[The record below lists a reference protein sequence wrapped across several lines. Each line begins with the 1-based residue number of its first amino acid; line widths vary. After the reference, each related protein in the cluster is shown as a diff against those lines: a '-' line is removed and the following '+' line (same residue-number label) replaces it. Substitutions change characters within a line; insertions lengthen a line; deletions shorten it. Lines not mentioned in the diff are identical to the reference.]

1 LDFPCPF
8 AIYVVV
14 FLFVDTVC
22 NKRNICRDNS
32 GGYSFRGNRALMKT
46 ASLSD
51 KGKRR
56 QLNQDVVYSSELPV
70 GNLPNL
76 FMIADG
82 MGGHKAGDYAS
93 RYAVDTICREAE
105 QSAERNPERILQSA
119 INKANTGI
127 FELSNENRDLEG
139 MGTTVVVATIYGNCL
154 KVGNVGDSRLYI
166 VNGKNIRQITT
177 DHSLVEE
184 MIKMGGLDRES
195 ARTHPNKN
203 IITRAVGVTYAVLAD
218 FYEVELQKG
227 DIILL
232 CSDGLSNMLED
243 EEIRMIVNA
252 QRDIMEKAEALVRV
266 ANLNGGRDNI
276 SLILI
281 EPDI

>member
-1 LDFPCPF
+1 M
-8 AIYVVV
+8 
-14 FLFVDTVC
+14 
-22 NKRNICRDNS
+22 
-32 GGYSFRGNRALMKT
+32 MKT

-93 RYAVDTICREAE
+93 RYAVDTICSEAE
-105 QSAERNPERILQSA
+105 RSEERIPEKILQRA
-119 INKANTGI
+119 IDVANSGL
-127 FELSNENRDLEG
+127 FELSNKNRDFEG
-139 MGTTVVVATIYGNCL
+139 MGTTLVAATMNGTCL

-166 VNGKNIRQITT
+166 VNGKDIRQITT

-184 MIKMGGLDRES
+184 MIRMGGLDRES

-203 IITRAVGVTYAVLAD
+203 IITRAVGVAYSVLAD
-218 FYEVELQKG
+218 FYEVQLKKG
-227 DIILL
+227 DIVLL

-252 QRDIMEKAEALVRV
+252 QRDIMEKAEALVRA
-266 ANLNGGRDNI
+266 ANQNGGRDNI

-281 EPDI
+281 EPDV

>member
-1 LDFPCPF
+1 MFCS
-8 AIYVVV
+8 
-14 FLFVDTVC
+14 
-22 NKRNICRDNS
+22 KRNACRPED
-32 GGYSFRGNRALMKT
+32 GGKDFRGKKALMKT

-93 RYAVDTICREAE
+93 RYAVDTICQEAE
-105 QSAERNPERILQSA
+105 HSPEESPEKILQCA
-119 INKANTGI
+119 IDKANAGI
-127 FELSNENRDLEG
+127 FELSNGNRDLEG

-166 VNGKNIRQITT
+166 VNGKSIRQITT

-184 MIKMGGLDRES
+184 MIRMGGLDRES

-203 IITRAVGVTYAVLAD
+203 IITRAVGVTHAVLAD
-218 FYEVELQKG
+218 FYEVQLRVG
-227 DIILL
+227 DIVLL
-232 CSDGLSNMLED
+232 CSD
-243 EEIRMIVNA
+243 
-252 QRDIMEKAEALVRV
+252 
-266 ANLNGGRDNI
+266 
-276 SLILI
+276 
-281 EPDI
+281 

>member
-1 LDFPCPF
+1 
-8 AIYVVV
+8 
-14 FLFVDTVC
+14 
-22 NKRNICRDNS
+22 
-32 GGYSFRGNRALMKT
+32 MKT

-76 FMIADG
+76 FIIADG
-82 MGGHKAGDYAS
+82 MGGHKAGDFAS
-93 RYAVDTICREAE
+93 RFAVDTICREVE
-105 QSAERNPERILQSA
+105 HSAGRSPEEILQSA
-119 INKANTGI
+119 ITVANTGI
-127 FELSNENRDLEG
+127 FELSNDNRDLEG
-139 MGTTVVVATIYGNCL
+139 MGTTVVAAVVYGDCL

-184 MIKMGGLDRES
+184 MIRMGGLDRES

-203 IITRAVGVTYAVLAD
+203 IITRAVGVTSAVAAD
-218 FYEVELQKG
+218 FYEVRLQEG

-252 QRDIMEKAEALVRV
+252 QRDIMEKAEALVRA
-266 ANLNGGRDNI
+266 ANQNGGRDNI